1 MFALHAKGRG
11 FEPLG
16 EQKGA
21 CRSSVLFFHGGMF
34 VLAGSGEPIPGL
46 SLRTRMLFLGI
57 RLVPRGLHGRRG
69 CGLRVV
75 GNLRA
80 QGYMGECSMAGR
92 NGATGAVELRP
103 LFLGGSCSCEHQ
115 PHPSTAVHPIGHFDR
130 LAFIHLPLPLPHAYY
145 RPPHPLCSSVLSTS
159 HPASPQVLPPP
170 WDIVLPALAKAGLPI
185 LDPQYSAL
193 LERHCGPGL
202 NYAGTWGSFV
212 YHLSFDGLHL
222 IQSIHL
228 GCGRRGQFR
237 TPHQDGPLQRAPRVR
252 RISWPAHL
260 EVECSRAGRVIRPI
274 GGKATGSWVGRGVRH
289 MYSFTEYQ

>member
-69 CGLRVV
+69 CGLHVV

-130 LAFIHLPLPLPHAYY
+130 LAFINLPLPLPHAYCL
-145 RPPHPLCSSVLSTS
+145 PPRPLCSSVLLIS
-159 HPASPQVLPPP
+159 HPASPAGAATSLGYCVARLGQGRPPH
-170 WDIVLPALAKAGLPI
+170 
-185 LDPQYSAL
+185 S
-193 LERHCGPGL
+193 
-202 NYAGTWGSFV
+202 
-212 YHLSFDGLHL
+212 
-222 IQSIHL
+222 
-228 GCGRRGQFR
+228 
-237 TPHQDGPLQRAPRVR
+237 
-252 RISWPAHL
+252 
-260 EVECSRAGRVIRPI
+260 
-274 GGKATGSWVGRGVRH
+274 
-289 MYSFTEYQ
+289 